1 MSQAEVTRDPAADP
15 RERFVRRPPSQAWEA
30 VAATD
35 RPANSAWVWF
45 KPPAVPTGLLL
56 RIAPEAFQSASPASQ
71 WTMRQL
77 LLAADVEPTCVV
89 LWRVNGVA
97 FPAAG
102 GTNPLLDMPVP
113 APLPGAD
120 PNIMVAV
127 ALPALYGAF
136 PPGVP
141 VLGANPP
148 GASLPGGIL
157 AGGNLSGAIPA
168 AGPNGHP
175 VGAPMLPMPMG
186 NFVPPHPM
194 PVMPAPVMPAGP
206 GVPSL
211 GPGMPQGI
219 SPIAAGPHAGLPV
232 RGNHKH
238 EPVIPAPAHLLEAY
252 EHVEQDWRA
261 CNEAERDLSRLR
273 QQLLD
278 MMGRLKTLNRDLT
291 GPERVHSNNQEKKDW
306 QQARRMLR
314 DCTNRLWKCVKAHD
328 IGYTSSAGQRR
339 WFEETYEKY
348 IGPRRHFEGFLEAD
362 RAFGTYR
369 KIVTNLHV
377 EMTNALSIAQ
387 LDGERRAQQVLARI
401 AEKIRE
407 AGNRKNFLG
416 VMLD

>member
-1 MSQAEVTRDPAADP
+1 MSQAEVAREPGADP
-15 RERFVRRPPSQAWEA
+15 RESFARRPPSQTWEA
-30 VAATD
+30 VAAPD

-45 KPPAVPTGLLL
+45 KPPAVPTGLIL
-56 RIAPEAFQSASPASQ
+56 RIAPEAFQLPAPSQ

-77 LLAADVEPTCVV
+77 LIAVGVEPACVV
-89 LWRVNGVA
+89 MWRVNGVA

-113 APLPGAD
+113 APLHGAD
-120 PNIMVAV
+120 PDIMVAV
-127 ALPALYGAF
+127 ALPVLYAAF
-136 PPGVP
+136 PPGGPVPGTNPAVP
-141 VLGANPP
+141 V
-148 GASLPGGIL
+148 
-157 AGGNLSGAIPA
+157 
-168 AGPNGHP
+168 PNGVAVP
-175 VGAPMLPMPMG
+175 VGG
-186 NFVPPHPM
+186 FVPAHPM
-194 PVMPAPVMPAGP
+194 PVLAAVPGIPPGMVP
-206 GVPSL
+206 GV
-211 GPGMPQGI
+211 GPMLPG
-219 SPIAAGPHAGLPV
+219 ATLPV
-232 RGNHKH
+232 GGNHKH

-348 IGPRRHFEGFLEAD
+348 IAPRRHFDGFLEAD
-362 RAFGTYR
+362 RAFGAYR
-369 KIVTNLHV
+369 KIVTTLHI

-387 LDGERRAQQVLARI
+387 LDGERKAQQVLARI

-416 VMLD
+416 VVLD

>member
-1 MSQAEVTRDPAADP
+1 MSQAEVNRVPAIDP
-15 RERFVRRPPSQAWEA
+15 RERFARRVPSQAWEA
-30 VAATD
+30 LAAAD

-45 KPPAVPTGLLL
+45 KPPAVPTGLFL
-56 RIAPEAFQSASPASQ
+56 RIAPEAFQQQSPAAQ

-77 LLAADVEPTCVV
+77 LLAADVELTSVV

-136 PPGVP
+136 PA
-141 VLGANPP
+141 GAPP
-148 GASLPGGIL
+148 
-157 AGGNLSGAIPA
+157 AIPA
-168 AGPNGHP
+168 GVIPAVAIPLAGPNAHP
-175 VGAPMLPMPMG
+175 VAAPLPPIPMG
-186 NFVPPHPM
+186 NFVPPQPMPM
-194 PVMPAPVMPAGP
+194 PVMPGPVMAAAP
-206 GVPSL
+206 GVPPV
-211 GPGMPQGI
+211 GPGIPQGV
-219 SPIAAGPHAGLPV
+219 AAGPHAGLPL
-232 RGNHKH
+232 RGSHRH

-261 CNEAERDLSRLR
+261 CNEAEKDLSRLR

-291 GPERVHSNNQEKKDW
+291 GPERVHSTNQEKKDW
-306 QQARRMLR
+306 QHARRMLR

-339 WFEETYEKY
+339 QFEEIYEKY
-348 IGPRRHFEGFLEAD
+348 IAPRRHFEGFLEAD

-377 EMTNALSIAQ
+377 EMTNSLSIAQ

>member
-1 MSQAEVTRDPAADP
+1 LGDSMSQAEVTRDPAADP
-15 RERFVRRPPSQAWEA
+15 RERFAQRPPSQAWEA
-30 VAATD
+30 IAAPE
-35 RPANSAWVWF
+35 RPPGTAWVWF
-45 KPPAVPTGLLL
+45 KPPAVPTGLILT
-56 RIAPEAFQSASPASQ
+56 IAPEAFQPTAAASP

-77 LLAADVEPTCVV
+77 LLAADVEPACVI
-89 LWRVNGVA
+89 LWRVNGVS

-113 APLPGAD
+113 APVPGAD

-127 ALPALYGAF
+127 ALPALYAAF
-136 PPGVP
+136 PPVVAMP
-141 VLGANPP
+141 GAN
-148 GASLPGGIL
+148 L
-157 AGGNLSGAIPA
+157 AAPIPA
-168 AGPNGHP
+168 NGHP
-175 VGAPMLPMPMG
+175 AMAVIPPG
-186 NFVPPHPM
+186 NFIPPHPM
-194 PVMPAPVMPAGP
+194 PVMAVVPGIPP
-206 GVPSL
+206 GVQ
-211 GPGMPQGI
+211 PGMTPGI
-219 SPIAAGPHAGLPV
+219 APIGAAAHVGLPSAGH
-232 RGNHKH
+232 RKH

-306 QQARRMLR
+306 QHARRMLR

-339 WFEETYEKY
+339 FFEETYEKY
-348 IGPRRHFEGFLEAD
+348 IAPRRHFDGFLEAD

-387 LDGERRAQQVLARI
+387 LDGERRAQQVLAKI

-416 VMLD
+416 VVLD